1 LFSKVTSKFFILNYL
16 GALLTVFGVLLLLP
30 FIPALCFHE
39 LAKDHYEITTFILP
53 SLISITT
60 GIILQKKI
68 PQRAPS
74 VKEGMVITA
83 LAWIL
88 ISIVG
93 SLPFII
99 GLDKS
104 FVDAVFETAS
114 GLTTT
119 GITVF
124 EGLDSMP
131 MAILFWRAFIQWI
144 GGLGILTF
152 FLVVSFRGGGASSTL
167 FGSEGHKIAAPRP
180 VPGIYNTVKVLWAIY
195 TFFTII
201 SILLL
206 WAEGMTFF
214 DALTH
219 SLTAISTG
227 GFSTHDAS
235 VGFFSGF
242 KHGILIEYTIIFFML
257 MGGINFLIHFQVL
270 NGHFMEFFCD
280 FEMKWFWGVLAGST
294 LLIMMDHF
302 LHFPIHLA
310 DFTNNSAQSFKK
322 LHDVFRI
329 SFFQVSSM
337 MTSTGFATKDI
348 NAAFFPALAK
358 QVFMLLMF
366 VGGCVG
372 STAGGIKLLRLG
384 IMVKTLKTELLRLTL
399 PGNAVLPVVIQKKI
413 IDDQQIRLI
422 CSLVCAWIIL
432 IFAGA
437 GITACF
443 SDLTAWQSLSGMLSA
458 MGNMGPFYFSVHK
471 MASLSPVIKWTYTF
485 GMIAGRLEILPLIVL
500 VLPMSWK

>member
-1 LFSKVTSKFFILNYL
+1 MFSKVKSQIFILNYL
-16 GALLTVFGVLLLLP
+16 GALLTVFGFLLLLP
-30 FIPALCFHE
+30 FIPALFFHE
-39 LAKDHYEITTFILP
+39 LKKDHYEITTFILP
-53 SLISITT
+53 ALISI
-60 GIILQKKI
+60 IIGAVLQRRI
-68 PQRAPS
+68 PRRAPS
-74 VKEGMVITA
+74 IKEGMVITA
-83 LAWIL
+83 LAWII

-99 GLDKS
+99 GLHKS
-104 FVDAVFETAS
+104 FVDAVFETTS

-131 MAILFWRAFIQWI
+131 LAILFWRSLIQWI

-180 VPGIYNTVKVLWAIY
+180 VPGIYNTLKVLWIIY

-235 VGFFSGF
+235 IGFFSGF

-270 NGHFMEFFCD
+270 NGHFMTPFRD

-294 LLIMMDHF
+294 FLVMMDHF
-302 LHFPIHLA
+302 LHFPIYLS
-310 DFTNNSAQSFKK
+310 DFTNNSAKSFRE

-337 MTSTGFATKDI
+337 ITSTGFATKDI

-358 QVFMLLMF
+358 QVFMFLMF

-384 IMVKTLKTELLRLTL
+384 IMVKTLKTELMSLIL
-399 PGNAVLPVVIQKKI
+399 PINAVLPVVIQKRI
-413 IDDQQIRLI
+413 IDDRQIRLI
-422 CSLVCAWIIL
+422 CALLCAWIFL
-432 IFAGA
+432 IFTGA
-437 GITACF
+437 GITAFF
-443 SDLTAWQSLSGMLSA
+443 SDLNAWQSLSGMLSA

-500 VLPMSWK
+500 VFPMSWK